1 MLVLI
6 RKVGEAIVI
15 GDGEV
20 RITVLHHRGQQ
31 VRLGIEAA
39 PDISVHRE
47 EVFNRIKETYSG
59 RRITGRRS

>member
-20 RITVLHHRGQQ
+20 RITILHHRGQQ

-47 EVFNRIKETYSG
+47 EVFTRIREEYRG
-59 RRITGRRS
+59 RRITPRGG